1 MEFTKEMAERLHG
14 LFTKKSELLFVQD
27 WDSWLESMG
36 VGRISREKVIG
47 DADRFKGMVIINN
60 PGSWTRRP
68 DYLLVPKDV
77 AEKLLV
83 LGVS

>member
-1 MEFTKEMAERLHG
+1 
-14 LFTKKSELLFVQD
+14 
-27 WDSWLESMG
+27 MG

-68 DYLLVPKDV
+68 DYLLVPKEV